1 MKNAL
6 LEELMNGK
14 KSADEAVAH
23 YTFWFYKNFDRH
35 TNCSAYAFWALQQ
48 ECHPDY
54 RKLIGNYAPE
64 PVACLVDKET
74 YLLRLPSCEGDVPT
88 EEWVEKKAEE
98 FLQSGCKYLILDLRG
113 NGGGSDH
120 ISLIFSKFMCDSG
133 SMIDEDYFYRVSAEN
148 DKRLTMV
155 CETAPGNFFDRVL
168 EESKAAEDGSLINWI
183 SFRKGGEMKPM
194 VRKGAIIIDG
204 YSASAAETPVRFVH
218 NHSKTHAK
226 VYGRDNTLGCE
237 QTGNCHEVRLPHS
250 HITMRYPTTVDD
262 IFEHQCR
269 LRNPGYKPDVIIP
282 LPYPKQLTDNID
294 PWVLWVAKDLK
305 KK

>member
-1 MKNAL
+1 
-6 LEELMNGK
+6 
-14 KSADEAVAH
+14 
-23 YTFWFYKNFDRH
+23 
-35 TNCSAYAFWALQQ
+35 
-48 ECHPDY
+48 
-54 RKLIGNYAPE
+54 
-64 PVACLVDKET
+64 
-74 YLLRLPSCEGDVPT
+74 
-88 EEWVEKKAEE
+88 
-98 FLQSGCKYLILDLRG
+98 
-113 NGGGSDH
+113 
-120 ISLIFSKFMCDSG
+120 
-133 SMIDEDYFYRVSAEN
+133 
-148 DKRLTMV
+148 MV

-250 HITMRYPTTVDD
+250 NITMCYPTTVDD
-262 IFEHQCR
+262 TFEKQCR

-282 LPYPKQLTDNID
+282 LDYPKQLTDNID
-294 PWVLWVAKDLK
+294 EWVLWVAKDLK